1 MSTLHM
7 CGFPLGEERKK
18 GKMFFSHTAG
28 SMGSSVPGGGGGSL
42 GHVAFQSSVVLLPST
57 IA

>member
-28 SMGSSVPGGGGGSL
+28 SMGSSVPGGGGGGL
-42 GHVAFQSSVVLLPST
+42 
-57 IA
+57 